1 MTFGAGTACLERH
14 IAVATTLDQP
24 QSAGAHPFDR
34 NPVQL
39 TGRRNGRDI
48 RATILHGDALQL
60 LRELDDE
67 SVHLIATDPPYFIDG
82 MGTDWNKSKLATRT
96 KKANVVGGLPV
107 GMKFDP
113 EQGKQFQRFMRQVAD
128 EAMRVLKPGGFFI
141 SFSQARL
148 YHRLAVAVED
158 AQFEVRDM
166 LAWKYEGQAKA
177 SSLDHFIRNRKD
189 LTASQKREL
198 IEELSGLKTP
208 QLKPQLEPMVLGQK
222 PRAGTFVDNWVSHQA
237 GLVDVTQSLD
247 GKFPGNL
254 MEVPKPTRREKGANN
269 EHLTV
274 KPLALMEHLVRLFSR
289 PGQVVVDPFLGS
301 GTTGMA
307 AVANGRDFI
316 GAEIEGAYHQ
326 VACQRIQGAL
336 DAS

>member
-1 MTFGAGTACLERH
+1 MSFGTVLED
-14 IAVATTLDQP
+14 IEAPASYPTQFLAQP
-24 QSAGAHPFDR
+24 HSAK

-39 TGRRNGRDI
+39 RGEKDGQVVQ
-48 RATILHGDALQL
+48 ATLLHGDALQL
-60 LRELDDE
+60 LRSLPDK
-67 SVHLIATDPPYFIDG
+67 SVHLVATDPPYFIDG
-82 MGTDWNKSKLATRT
+82 MGSDWSKSKLDART
-96 KKANVVGGLPV
+96 KKASVVGGLPV

-113 EQGKQFQRFMRQVAD
+113 QQGLQFQKFMYLVAV
-128 EAMRVLKPGGFFI
+128 EAMRVLKPGGFFV

-177 SSLDHFIRNRKD
+177 FSLDHFIRNRKD
-189 LTASQKREL
+189 LSEPQKRKLIAEL
-198 IEELSGLKTP
+198 NGLKTP

-222 PRAGTFVDNWVSHQA
+222 PRSGTFLENWASHKV

-247 GKFPGNL
+247 GRFPGNL
-254 MEVPKPTRREKGANN
+254 MEVPKPSRREKGDNN

-274 KPLALMEHLVRLFSR
+274 KPRALMEHLVRLFSR

-301 GTTGMA
+301 GTTGVA
-307 AVANGRDFI
+307 AVANGRHFI
-316 GAEIEGAYHQ
+316 GSEIDDSYHRI
-326 VACQRIQGAL
+326 ACQRIEGAL
-336 DAS
+336 NE

>member
-1 MTFGAGTACLERH
+1 MFTATNTTTPSHIEAPIDALEK
-14 IAVATTLDQP
+14 
-24 QSAGAHPFDR
+24 
-34 NPVQL
+34 NPVRL
-39 TGRRNGRDI
+39 KGVYEGRAVE
-48 RATILHGDALQL
+48 ATILHGDALQL
-60 LRELDDE
+60 LRELKSN

-82 MGTDWNKSKLATRT
+82 MGSDWNKTKLDART
-96 KKANVVGGLPV
+96 KKAGVVGGLPV

-113 EQGKQFQRFMRQVAD
+113 QQGLQFQKFMYLVAL

-148 YHRLAVAVED
+148 YHRMAVAVED
-158 AQFEVRDM
+158 AKFEVRDM

-177 SSLDHFIRNRKD
+177 FSLDHFIRNRKD
-189 LTASQKREL
+189 LNAAQKREL
-198 IEELSGLKTP
+198 IAELSGLKTP

-222 PRAGTFVDNWVSHQA
+222 PRDGTFVNNWVTHQA

-254 MEVPKPTRREKGANN
+254 MEVAKPRRREKGADN

-289 PGQVVVDPFLGS
+289 PGQTVVDPFLGS
-301 GTTGMA
+301 GTTGVA
-307 AVANGRDFI
+307 AVANGRHFI
-316 GAEIEGAYHQ
+316 GSEIEDAYHR
-326 VACQRIQGAL
+326 VACQRIAGAL
-336 DAS
+336 HA